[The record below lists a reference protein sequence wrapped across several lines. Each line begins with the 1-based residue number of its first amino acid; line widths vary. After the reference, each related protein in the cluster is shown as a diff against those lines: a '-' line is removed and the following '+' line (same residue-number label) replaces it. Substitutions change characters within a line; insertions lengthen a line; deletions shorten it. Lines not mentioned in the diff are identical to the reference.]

1 MAAAERG
8 PGGDLPSA
16 DPFAGAEPRL
26 PSPVPSRRGCGGGSG
41 GSGDG
46 GGGCGSG
53 GCGDGGCGDGGRGGL
68 PRPAGEQRPGEV
80 TAPSHVRPP
89 APPVPESRSC
99 SSPGHGFEVEGVLGS
114 EMMAAGSSNPYFEHE
129 NGSDGMDNGLGG
141 AGLEMI
147 LLPVQPDATASD
159 VSVHEPVDWDALQI
173 IETIDDEG
181 RLEVPSDEQMYVG
194 LGLAAED
201 ERAKKATE
209 AAATRSASRPPNID
223 VGVDGAAI
231 PVDDFIPNERV
242 IAYDPGAL
250 FPFMEKFRLA
260 VRQYAFNEEFELDV
274 RKSTPTRYDG
284 YCLGSTEC
292 SWHVHAR
299 PERRGGDT
307 IIVGIYSKAFHFS
320 TLLSQIRG
328 SNTSEQITHESPGVV
343 TRREW

>member
-1 MAAAERG
+1 
-8 PGGDLPSA
+8 
-16 DPFAGAEPRL
+16 
-26 PSPVPSRRGCGGGSG
+26 
-41 GSGDG
+41 
-46 GGGCGSG
+46 
-53 GCGDGGCGDGGRGGL
+53 
-68 PRPAGEQRPGEV
+68 
-80 TAPSHVRPP
+80 
-89 APPVPESRSC
+89 
-99 SSPGHGFEVEGVLGS
+99 
-114 EMMAAGSSNPYFEHE
+114 MMAAGSSNPYFEHE
-129 NGSDGMDNGLGG
+129 DGSDGMDNRLGG

-209 AAATRSASRPPNID
+209 ATATRSASTPPNID

-242 IAYDPGAL
+242 IAYDPDKPEMKLGAL
-250 FPFMEKFRLA
+250 FPSMEKFRLA

-307 IIVGIYSKAFHFS
+307 IIVSAYTGGHTCTSSMRRKTTNASAKWVASKAVSILTKYPSMRPIELKKKLEDDHKCTIGYDTVWRGMEKAMAELYGSWEDSFGLLYRWRAEVMKRMPSSVIEIDVEVENGRPFFRRFFVHLDLALRVFWTDVDH
-320 TLLSQIRG
+320 TLA
-328 SNTSEQITHESPGVV
+328 
-343 TRREW
+343 